1 MVFDMDILIKS
12 AVIGVVGAILALTV
26 KKPSP
31 ETALVLTIAASALVV
46 GFALEFIA
54 GIQGIVDLATANTGL
69 SPAVISPML
78 KCAGIGIIT
87 RLASDICS
95 DAGAGGIA
103 SSVELAGA
111 GAALY
116 VALPL
121 LQTLLQMIGGLI

>member
-1 MVFDMDILIKS
+1 MDILIKS

-31 ETALVLTIAASALVV
+31 ETALVLTIAASAIVL
-46 GFALEFIA
+46 GFALEFVA
-54 GIQGIVDLATANTGL
+54 GITGIIDLATANTGL
-69 SPAVISPML
+69 SPAVITPML
-78 KCAGIGIIT
+78 KCSGIGIIT
-87 RLASDICS
+87 RLASDICA

-111 GAALY
+111 AAALY